1 MDLDF
6 RQLKYLLTIAREGSF
21 SRAAVALQMSQ
32 PALSTSISQLERKLG
47 TSILTRG
54 RHGAR
59 LTPAGE
65 LLARNAEIIEV
76 QMRRAG
82 EELRHHSLSAEG
94 PLVIGITPVAG
105 AELVP
110 KALAQLRRKIP
121 NAAVSV
127 LEMVF
132 SEAVPALLAGRIDLM
147 VGPVGVYPAVP
158 GVADEP
164 LATDPFSIVVGAGHP
179 LSSRRRLSLRQI
191 GQVHWVLPNDQSAF
205 HRQIESLFV
214 VAGLGWPTPA
224 TLTNSMSAIKSIVM
238 YGDGLSIM
246 PRQLVAIERRAG
258 LLKCIKLAEAGATRS
273 LGLSRA
279 AERKLSPLAET
290 FAHIV
295 RACARN

>member
-6 RQLKYLLTIAREGSF
+6 RQLRYLLTIAREGSF
-21 SRAAVALQMSQ
+21 SRAAAVLHMSQ
-32 PALSTSISQLERKLG
+32 PALSTSISQLERKAG
-47 TSILTRG
+47 THVLLRG

-59 LTPAGE
+59 LTPAGQV
-65 LLARNAEIIEV
+65 LVRNAEIVEV

-94 PLVIGITPVAG
+94 PLVVGTTPVAA

-110 KALAQLRRKIP
+110 KALARLRQKIP

-132 SEAVPALLAGRIDLM
+132 SEAMPALLAGRIDLM
-147 VGPVGVYPAVP
+147 IGPVGVYPTVP
-158 GVADEP
+158 GVIEEP
-164 LATDPFSIVVGAGHP
+164 LATDPFSVVVRSGHA
-179 LSSRRRLSLRQI
+179 LSTRRRLSLRQV

-214 VAGLGWPTPA
+214 VAGLVWPTPA
-224 TLTNSMSAIKSIVM
+224 TLTNSMSAIKSVVM
-238 YGDGLSIM
+238 HGDGVSIM

-258 LLKCIKLAEAGATRS
+258 LLKCISLAEVGATRS

-279 AERKLSPLAET
+279 AERELSPLAET
-290 FAHIV
+290 FAQMV
-295 RACARN
+295 RACVKN

>member
-47 TSILTRG
+47 TSVLARG

-65 LLARNAEIIEV
+65 LLARNAEIVEV

-110 KALAQLRRKIP
+110 RALAQ
-121 NAAVSV
+121 
-127 LEMVF
+127 
-132 SEAVPALLAGRIDLM
+132 
-147 VGPVGVYPAVP
+147 
-158 GVADEP
+158 
-164 LATDPFSIVVGAGHP
+164 
-179 LSSRRRLSLRQI
+179 
-191 GQVHWVLPNDQSAF
+191 
-205 HRQIESLFV
+205 
-214 VAGLGWPTPA
+214 
-224 TLTNSMSAIKSIVM
+224 
-238 YGDGLSIM
+238 
-246 PRQLVAIERRAG
+246 
-258 LLKCIKLAEAGATRS
+258 
-273 LGLSRA
+273 
-279 AERKLSPLAET
+279 
-290 FAHIV
+290 
-295 RACARN
+295 